1 MDTNKIL
8 FAGPVGAGKTSA
20 IEVVSAIEPVK
31 TEANCSFA
39 QNKDTAFT
47 TVAMDYG
54 IMQADDGR
62 RLHLYGVPG
71 QKRFDFMWDIL
82 SSDDMGLVLL
92 IDNAS
97 FNPFQDLAFFLK
109 AFEGF
114 VMREQIVIGITQMDR
129 SAVPILDDYT
139 AELNNNGFDIP
150 LLPVDAR
157 EKLDISELI
166 HTLLYRMSSLQ
177 AVA

>member
-1 MDTNKIL
+1 MDTSKIL
-8 FAGPVGAGKTSA
+8 FAGSVGAGKTTA
-20 IEVVSAIEPVK
+20 IEAVSVIEPVK
-31 TEANCSFA
+31 TEANCSFT
-39 QNKDTAFT
+39 QNKSTTST

-54 IMQADDGR
+54 VMQADDGR

-82 SSDDMGLVLL
+82 SSDDMGLILL
-92 IDNAS
+92 IDNTS

-109 AFEGF
+109 TFENF
-114 VMREQIVIGITQMDR
+114 VMREQIVIGVTQMDR
-129 SAVPILDDYT
+129 SSIPALEDYSL
-139 AELNNNGFDIP
+139 ELSNNGFNIP

-157 EKLDISELI
+157 ERLDISELV
-166 HTLLYRMSSLQ
+166 HTLMYRMSSLQ